1 MLKNHL
7 IKLKKVM
14 QRASKLSLLHT
25 DWVICVYDATAPY
38 YVISSTLPDLN
49 NKPNNFVCCFYEHG
63 VNLIELTY
71 CSRYDELIVDFCN
84 HLDRA
89 SQLHLKIWLSVQFL
103 KLHGYSESESKNL
116 NEDYHELY
124 REICCNQEFSLKKYD
139 VTAYLRFIESIID
152 TVLKDD
158 TTVEYYLSD
167 YLSKRELNAVSA

>member
-1 MLKNHL
+1 
-7 IKLKKVM
+7 M

-49 NKPNNFVCCFYEHG
+49 NKPSNFVCCFYERG

-71 CSRYDELIVDFCN
+71 FARYDELIEDFCSYI
-84 HLDRA
+84 DKA
-89 SQLHLKIWLSVQFL
+89 AQLHFKVWLSVQFIR
-103 KLHGYSESESKNL
+103 LHGYSESESKNL
-116 NEDYHELY
+116 NNDFRELY

-158 TTVEYYLSD
+158 TTVENYLSD

>member
-14 QRASKLSLLHT
+14 QIASKLSLLHT

-71 CSRYDELIVDFCN
+71 CSRYDKLINDFCSYI
-84 HLDRA
+84 DKA
-89 SQLHLKIWLSVQFL
+89 AQLHFKVWLSVQFL
-103 KLHGYSESESKNL
+103 RLHGYSESESKNL
-116 NEDYHELY
+116 NNDFRELY
-124 REICCNQEFSLKKYD
+124 REICFNPEFSLIKYD
-139 VTAYLRFIESIID
+139 VTAYHSFIENIVD
-152 TVLKDD
+152 TILADD
-158 TTVEYYLSD
+158 TTVEIYLSD
-167 YLSKRELNAVSA
+167 YLSKREQRVSA